1 VLHFPVVL
9 YGSDYWGELLDW
21 IKGEVLADG
30 MISPNDLDLLYI
42 TDDLDEAVA
51 QVLDRYER
59 RSTETPAAPVK
70 ADAQ

>member
-30 MISPNDLDLLYI
+30 MISPNDLDLLYV

-59 RSTETPAAPVK
+59 RFTETPAAPVK